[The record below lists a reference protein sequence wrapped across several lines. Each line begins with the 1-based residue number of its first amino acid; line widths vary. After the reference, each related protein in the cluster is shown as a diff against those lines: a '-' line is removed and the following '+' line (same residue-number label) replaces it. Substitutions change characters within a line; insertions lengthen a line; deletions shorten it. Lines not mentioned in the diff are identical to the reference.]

1 MNGWADRSEQ
11 IDVLAKAWVKALGEM
26 SDVVKTQTVSTGQYA
41 YSYATLADA
50 LQMARPILLKHGL
63 ALSQSVAGDGDDVV
77 VFTSVVHESGQWV
90 TSEGLRLPA
99 GKTAQQTGSAT
110 TYARRYSL
118 MAFLGLASEDD
129 DGAGASPR
137 NARTEP
143 ARKPVK
149 AVRNDSKGQSGQAR
163 TTEEAVIR
171 QMMVALPEDRRKLV
185 REAFKE
191 TFKSGLSDLD
201 PMFHSDALSW
211 METYGV

>member
-50 LQMARPILLKHGL
+50 LQMARPILTKHGL
-63 ALSQSVAGDGDDVV
+63 ALSQSVAGDGEDVV
-77 VFTSVVHESGQWV
+77 VFTTILHESGQWI

-129 DGAGASPR
+129 DGAGASER
-137 NARTEP
+137 NARTQP
-143 ARKPVK
+143 TPKPVK
-149 AVRNDSKGQSGQAR
+149 AVRGDSRGQSGQAR
-163 TTEEAVIR
+163 TAQEAKVR
-171 QMMVALPEDRRKLV
+171 EMMMALPDDRRKLV

-191 TFKSGLSDLD
+191 TFGCGLSDLE
-201 PMFHSDALSW
+201 PTRHSEALSW
-211 METYGV
+211 MEAYGV